1 MNSRKSMMISAA
13 AGLLAAVLAYV
24 WFAGKERALADAGAP
39 APVLVAVKHIPSGT
53 RLDVTLVSVKN
64 VPRGFI
70 QPGALR
76 APDEAA
82 GLLALAPIA
91 AGEQVLAN
99 KLASS
104 GVTLALAVPPGKRAV
119 TLSVE
124 PAACVAGLL
133 KPGDLVDV
141 FVSTEEGQNPRTF
154 ALIQGAPVL
163 AMGRAFTPQPA
174 ANERNWFTARQEQEG
189 TVTLAA
195 SPYEAEQLT
204 HLEVIGR
211 IKLVLRAPGDKE
223 RQALPVL
230 TGRMIRAAPVSED
243 DEIRRR

>member
-1 MNSRKSMMISAA
+1 MNSRRSIVIASV
-13 AGLLAAVLAYV
+13 AGLLTAFLAYA
-24 WFAGKERALADAGAP
+24 WLSGKERALNEAGAP
-39 APVLVAVKHIPSGT
+39 GPVLVAVKHIPSGT
-53 RLDVTLVSVKN
+53 RLDVTLVSVRN

-76 APDEAA
+76 APDEAS

-99 KLASS
+99 KLALS

-119 TLSVE
+119 TLSVD

-141 FVSTEEGQNPRTF
+141 FVTVEEGREPRTSV
-154 ALIQGAPVL
+154 LIQAAPVL
-163 AMGRAFTPQPA
+163 AMGRAFSPQPA
-174 ANERNWFTARQEQEG
+174 ANERNWFTARQENEG

-195 SPYEAEQLT
+195 SPYEAEQLA
-204 HLEVIGR
+204 HLEFAGR
-211 IKLVLRAPGDKE
+211 IKLVLRPPGEKE
-223 RQALPVL
+223 HQPLPVL
-230 TGRMIRAAPVSED
+230 TGKNIRGAPASVD
-243 DEIRRR
+243 DEIRKR